1 MNTSTY
7 ISLTALGEIYGVNA
21 RDVGAW
27 LKGLGLRQE
36 DGRPTRE
43 AVEQGLVQERSL
55 EYGGGFWHWHRD
67 NTCAILDGMCYKRA
81 EQRIGE
87 QHDGFV
93 VIRGS

>member
-1 MNTSTY
+1 MKMETY

-27 LKGLGLRQE
+27 LKGLNLRQA

-43 AVEQGLVQERSL
+43 AVEQGMVQERSL
-55 EYGGGFWHWHRD
+55 EYGGGFWYWHKD
-67 NTCAILDGMCYKRA
+67 TSCAVLDGMCYKRA

-93 VIRGS
+93 LIRGS

>member
-1 MNTSTY
+1 MNTDTY
-7 ISLTALGEIYGVNA
+7 ISLTRLGQIYGVGA
-21 RDVGAW
+21 RDVGSW
-27 LKGLGLRQE
+27 LKGLGLRRE

-55 EYGGGFWHWHRD
+55 EYGGGFWHWHKEMI
-67 NTCAILDGMCYKRA
+67 CAILDGMCYKRA
-81 EQRIGE
+81 EQRTGE